1 MADNSCMVILVGASA
16 SGKTEVARYLQA
28 VYGMRKATTT
38 TSRPP
43 RKGER
48 DGIDYFFVSKEDF
61 ERLFEAG
68 QLVERAVYSGNF
80 YGCGVDQV
88 AHDRT
93 IVLDPNGLHHF
104 QALNDPGIVTFF
116 LKASEETRRKRMV
129 ARGDK
134 KEDIEKRLSNDR
146 DEFSDAKMPTTDFT
160 IQTDSKSIS
169 EIAAEVVCDYRS
181 ALESRGILVD

>member
-1 MADNSCMVILVGASA
+1 MVILVGASA

-68 QLVERAVYSGNF
+68 QLV
-80 YGCGVDQV
+80 
-88 AHDRT
+88 
-93 IVLDPNGLHHF
+93 
-104 QALNDPGIVTFF
+104 GI
-116 LKASEETRRKRMV
+116 LAAGKAES
-129 ARGDK
+129 
-134 KEDIEKRLSNDR
+134 
-146 DEFSDAKMPTTDFT
+146 
-160 IQTDSKSIS
+160 
-169 EIAAEVVCDYRS
+169 
-181 ALESRGILVD
+181 LESIERNALCQE